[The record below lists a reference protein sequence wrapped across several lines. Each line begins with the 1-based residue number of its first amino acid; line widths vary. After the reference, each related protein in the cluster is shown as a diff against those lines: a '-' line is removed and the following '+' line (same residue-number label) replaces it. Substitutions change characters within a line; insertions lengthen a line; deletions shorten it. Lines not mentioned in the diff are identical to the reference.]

1 MKVSKIEQDCRV
13 FEKNM
18 AKNERGKN
26 NDWGANCKD
35 REK

>member
-1 MKVSKIEQDCRV
+1 MYMKVSKIEQDCRV

-26 NDWGANCKD
+26 ND
-35 REK
+35 

>member
-26 NDWGANCKD
+26 ND
-35 REK
+35 